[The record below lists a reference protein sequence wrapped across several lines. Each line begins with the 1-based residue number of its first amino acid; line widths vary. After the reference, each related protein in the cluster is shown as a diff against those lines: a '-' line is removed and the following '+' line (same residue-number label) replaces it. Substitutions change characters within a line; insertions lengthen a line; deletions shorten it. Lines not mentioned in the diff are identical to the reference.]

1 MTLHEGQTDKA
12 GEPYILHLLRVSAS
26 LRDPTDRIVAL
37 LHDAVEDGK
46 TTFEQLLAMGYPEFE
61 VVTPL
66 RFLTKGRDEPY
77 LDFILRVATGPDRAI
92 RVKRKDLRDNRNLK
106 RLPKVTKKDEVR
118 RRKYKLAEKIL
129 TAALKMRRLLRA
141 HE

>member
-1 MTLHEGQTDKA
+1 M
-12 GEPYILHLLRVSAS
+12 
-26 LRDPTDRIVAL
+26 AL